1 MRSYKAQGMSFNF
14 IVMIAIA
21 LIVMF
26 VVIGIFT
33 SRADEGNQN
42 LQSCEARG
50 GVCVDQD
57 TCLSN
62 SEPEA
67 SETPMIGAHCFD
79 DGEDT
84 PNDDTCCIREEDEE
98 EPEEE
103 PEEDE

>member
-33 SRADEGNQN
+33 SRANEGNQN

-57 TCLSN
+57 SCIGN
-62 SEPEA
+62 SKAEA

-79 DGEDT
+79 DGDDT
-84 PNDDTCCIREEDEE
+84 PNGDACCIREEDG
-98 EPEEE
+98 
-103 PEEDE
+103 EDEGET